1 MSRKTK
7 RNRTAQKYKKAK
19 MGGGFFDFLGTTTTS
34 NSYGTSTSDSGSW
47 FDMDS
52 FTKGASDFWNKT
64 KKAAEDSYKSMSQT
78 QTPTSSVYPEERKY
92 IPPPPSH
99 SPAPVQSFTPSY
111 VPPPAYAEKPELP
124 SQPQY
129 MTPFGG
135 KRTKKSRRHRMR
147 MRGGYTAN
155 TPTTGIAF
163 SAAPF
168 SGYTAQ
174 PQVWVGGKTKKRR
187 MHKKNRS
194 NKRRR

>member
-7 RNRTAQKYKKAK
+7 RNRSVRKYKRAK
-19 MGGGFFDFLGTTTTS
+19 RGGGFFDFLGTSTPTAN
-34 NSYGTSTSDSGSW
+34 NSYGTSTSESGNW

-64 KKAAEDSYKSMSQT
+64 KKAAEDGYKSMSQT
-78 QTPTSSVYPEERKY
+78 SNVYAEERKY
-92 IPPPPSH
+92 IPPPSPSPPIQP
-99 SPAPVQSFTPSY
+99 SVTSSSY

-135 KRTKKSRRHRMR
+135 KRTKKSRRH

-163 SAAPF
+163 NAAPF

-174 PQVWVGGKTKKRR
+174 PEVWVGGKTKKRR
-187 MHKKNRS
+187 MHKKNKS